1 MLLKETQTLCENEY
15 FFYYTLWVNTCCI
28 SSKRFL
34 DKHISSGSYLV
45 QAFWASKF
53 FGSFIKLLLSISRIS
68 EVKSTIQDEKK
79 SGLDEKFLIEF
90 IKMEIKQ
97 KQISRA
103 DTLFKF
109 SL

>member
-1 MLLKETQTLCENEY
+1 MGARALYE
-15 FFYYTLWVNTCCI
+15 
-28 SSKRFL
+28 R
-34 DKHISSGSYLV
+34 
-45 QAFWASKF
+45 
-53 FGSFIKLLLSISRIS
+53 
-68 EVKSTIQDEKK
+68 
-79 SGLDEKFLIEF
+79 GLDEQFLLEF

>member
-1 MLLKETQTLCENEY
+1 MGARSLYERGIAELEL
-15 FFYYTLWVNTCCI
+15 
-28 SSKRFL
+28 
-34 DKHISSGSYLV
+34 
-45 QAFWASKF
+45 
-53 FGSFIKLLLSISRIS
+53 
-68 EVKSTIQDEKK
+68 QDEKK